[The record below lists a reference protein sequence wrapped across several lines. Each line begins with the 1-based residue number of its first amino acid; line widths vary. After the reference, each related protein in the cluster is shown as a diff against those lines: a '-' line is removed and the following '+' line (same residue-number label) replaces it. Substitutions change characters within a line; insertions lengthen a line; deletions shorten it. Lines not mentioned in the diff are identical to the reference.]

1 MQNKGCRLQDAEGA
15 LSRALAYL
23 AQTQNPDGG
32 WGYSP
37 GHTSYVE
44 PTALVLLAFGGSG
57 QDVLA
62 RGRRWLLAA
71 QREDGA
77 WGVDSRGYSP
87 SWMTAWAVWAL
98 ATCTGEIDCAQAL
111 AKGTTW
117 LLAEPTLKVEEATV
131 YAQARHLLGI
141 DPALQGWPWQPGEA
155 AWVFPTALT
164 LLALVAAGIRQH
176 PRLDQGLLYLL
187 DRACPDGGWNFGNP
201 AMFGKRLPALIPET
215 AMALLAL
222 RTLGVK
228 IEGASVQAGLAYL
241 RSAPTAPTSLE
252 LALGSLALLAWEG
265 AVISTASA
273 IEALLRKQGADGG
286 WENSP
291 FITAAAA
298 LALGKWKE
306 AGGWQMENGL

>member
-1 MQNKGCRLQDAEGA
+1 MRNNGCGLQDAEGA
-15 LSRALAYL
+15 LSRALTYL
-23 AQTQNPDGG
+23 TRTQNPDGG
-32 WGYSP
+32 WGYKPS
-37 GHTSYVE
+37 HTSYVE
-44 PTALVLLAFGGSG
+44 PTALVLLACGGSG
-57 QDVLA
+57 QDALA

-77 WGVDSRGYSP
+77 WGIDSRGHAP

-98 ATCTGEIDCAQAL
+98 AISAIDCAQAL
-111 AKGTTW
+111 AKGTAW
-117 LLAEPTLKVEEATV
+117 LLAEPTLKVEVTV
-131 YAQARHLLGI
+131 QAQAQRLLGI
-141 DPALQGWPWQPGEA
+141 DPTLQGWPWQPGEA

-176 PRLDQGLLYLL
+176 PRLNQGLLYLL

-201 AMFGKRLPALIPET
+201 AMFGTRLPALIPET

-222 RTLGVK
+222 HALEVS
-228 IEGASVQAGLAYL
+228 ENDHASVRAGLTYL
-241 RSAPTAPTSLE
+241 RSALKSAFTCLE

-265 AVISTASA
+265 MVTSTTSS
-273 IEALLRKQGADGG
+273 IEALCRKQGADGG

-298 LALGKWKE
+298 LALRKWGE
-306 AGGWQMENGL
+306 AGGWRTKEGL